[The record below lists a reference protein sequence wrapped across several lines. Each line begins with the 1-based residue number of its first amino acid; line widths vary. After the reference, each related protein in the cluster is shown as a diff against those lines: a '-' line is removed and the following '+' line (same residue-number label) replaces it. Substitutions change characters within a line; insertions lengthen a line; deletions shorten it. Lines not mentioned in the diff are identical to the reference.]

1 MTMYTAGRVRV
12 RKRDAKTDENGKACE
27 GEGAYVVYLK
37 VDHLDVL
44 LVLWV
49 VFG

>member
-1 MTMYTAGRVRV
+1 M
-12 RKRDAKTDENGKACE
+12 
-27 GEGAYVVYLK
+27 VYLK

-49 VFG
+49 VFWWGVALGDRARVSVYELAWRSEGSSILFYAL